1 MKLKINKACDLSSI
15 SVLPPRRSDELWRR
29 WSGKE
34 DPFSTAAV
42 VLPGHVSLSQL
53 SRSSFERQ
61 PGVEIDLCLISQET
75 RCGSQEKD
83 NSRKRIFS
91 LAPIAST
98 REESQLHLSRAAGI
112 VCDRMQPLSQI
123 TVVSEEL
130 VLKLQLIERSINR
143 VGMILDSVQGDVMK
157 VNKAIKE
164 LPLEVEGIRQKIDQ
178 RTRTNLM
185 TADVKYFLGR
195 SITSISDQLINNNSS
210 CKVHGIASVVTTL
223 QEQICA
229 HLCCCTTD
237 EEQGGTPLLNREE
250 GKSKSVKLKL
260 TESKHNMRHRHEFPH
275 RRQMIFLRRSLP
287 FVLAFSTGSPKGSTH
302 FRQSFVRGGVPIKVP
317 SVKAKCS
324 TDHIHKWS

>member
-61 PGVEIDLCLISQET
+61 PG

-164 LPLEVEGIRQKIDQ
+164 LPLEVEGIRQKIG
-178 RTRTNLM
+178 L
-185 TADVKYFLGR
+185 F
-195 SITSISDQLINNNSS
+195 NNSMHQLFLQS
-210 CKVHGIASVVTTL
+210 TWDCLSGYNFARADLCTSSVTR
-223 QEQICA
+223 
-229 HLCCCTTD
+229 CCCTTD

-275 RRQMIFLRRSLP
+275 RRQMIFLRYP
-287 FVLAFSTGSPKGSTH
+287 A
-302 FRQSFVRGGVPIKVP
+302 IN
-317 SVKAKCS
+317 
-324 TDHIHKWS
+324 